1 MKTNLVFTPR
11 YKTPLSDYG
20 FDKPF
25 ALDRGEMVLKR
36 LGEDI
41 GAPVPYL
48 EPQPITDEQVRLVH
62 TAEYL
67 ETLKNP
73 RTWIDLF
80 EFQESEYFPE
90 RAVRPLPSIIE
101 DFKLKSGGTL
111 TACEISLETGLA
123 ANLGGGYHH
132 AFPDQGRG
140 YCPINDIA
148 IAIRHLQKTGKIKKA
163 MIVDLDFHQGDGT
176 AVTFQNDDSVFTFS
190 VHSEEGWPE
199 IKQKSD
205 LDIPIKE
212 IEKEKYLEK
221 TEAGLKLSLSKF
233 APDMVIY
240 VGGSDPYEK
249 DVLPG
254 TSYFRLPLSVMK
266 ARDELVIDTFADKG
280 ISFASVFAGGYGPDV
295 WEVHYLSTRRLLER
309 SGFSFGKTY
318 SCC

>member
-1 MKTNLVFTPR
+1 MKTNLVFSSR
-11 YKTPLSDYG
+11 YKTPLSDFG

-36 LGEDI
+36 LSEDI

-48 EPQPITDEQVRLVH
+48 EPDPITDEQVLLVH
-62 TAEYL
+62 TPEYL
-67 ETLKNP
+67 KTLAIPK
-73 RTWIDLF
+73 TWIDLF
-80 EFQESEYFPE
+80 EFRESEYFPE
-90 RAVRPLPSIIE
+90 RATRPLPSIID

-111 TACEISLETGLA
+111 KASELSLDIGLA

-148 IAIRHLQKTGKIKKA
+148 IAIRHLQKIGKIKKA
-163 MIVDLDFHQGDGT
+163 LIVDLDFHQGDGT
-176 AVTFQNDDSVFTFS
+176 AVAFRNDDSVFTFS

-199 IKQKSD
+199 VKQQSD

-221 TEAGLKLSLSKF
+221 TRAGLKLALSKF

-240 VGGSDPYEK
+240 VAGSDPYEK

-254 TSYFRLPLSVMK
+254 TSFFRLPLSVMK
-266 ARDELVIDTFADKG
+266 ARDELVIDTFADLG
-280 ISFASVFAGGYGPDV
+280 ISLASVFAGGYGPDV

-309 SGFSFGKTY
+309 SGLSFGKTT
-318 SCC
+318 SRC

>member
-1 MKTNLVFTPR
+1 MKTNLVFSSR
-11 YKTPLSDYG
+11 YKTPLSDFG

-36 LGEDI
+36 LSEDI

-48 EPQPITDEQVRLVH
+48 EPDPITDEQVLLVH
-62 TAEYL
+62 TPEYL
-67 ETLKNP
+67 KTLAIPK
-73 RTWIDLF
+73 TWIDLF
-80 EFQESEYFPE
+80 EFRESEYFPE
-90 RAVRPLPSIIE
+90 RATRTLPSIID

-111 TACEISLETGLA
+111 KASELSLDIGLA

-148 IAIRHLQKTGKIKKA
+148 IAIRHLQKIGKIKKA
-163 MIVDLDFHQGDGT
+163 LIVDLDFHQGDGT
-176 AVTFQNDDSVFTFS
+176 AVAFRNDDSVFTFS

-199 IKQKSD
+199 VKQQSD

-221 TEAGLKLSLSKF
+221 TRAGLKLALSKF

-240 VGGSDPYEK
+240 VAGSDPYEK

-254 TSYFRLPLSVMK
+254 TSFFRLPLSVMK
-266 ARDELVIDTFADKG
+266 ARDELVIDTFADLG
-280 ISFASVFAGGYGPDV
+280 ISLASVFAGGYGPDV

-309 SGFSFGKTY
+309 SGLSFGKTT
-318 SCC
+318 SRC

>member
-1 MKTNLVFTPR
+1 MKTNLVFSPR
-11 YKTPLSDYG
+11 YKTPLSDFG

-25 ALDRGEMVLKR
+25 ALDRAEMVLKR
-36 LGEDI
+36 LNEDI
-41 GAPVPYL
+41 GAPLPYL
-48 EPQPITDEQVRLVH
+48 EPQPITEEQILLVH

-67 ETLKNP
+67 QTLKDP
-73 RTWIDLF
+73 KTWIELF
-80 EFQESEYFPE
+80 EFRENEYFPE
-90 RAVRPLPSIIE
+90 KAVRPLPSIIE

-163 MIVDLDFHQGDGT
+163 LIVDLDFHQGDGT
-176 AVTFQNDDSVFTFS
+176 AVAFKNDDSVFTFS

-199 IKQKSD
+199 IKQQSD

-212 IEKEKYLEK
+212 IEKEQYLEK
-221 TEAGLKLSLSKF
+221 TAAGLKLSLSKF

-266 ARDELVIDTFADKG
+266 ARDELVIDTFADLG
-280 ISFASVFAGGYGPDV
+280 ISLSTVFAGGYGPDV
-295 WEVHYLSTRRLLER
+295 WEVHYYSTRKLLER
-309 SGFSFGKTY
+309 SGLSFGKTY

>member
-1 MKTNLVFTPR
+1 MKSALVFSPR
-11 YKTPLSDYG
+11 YKTPLSDFG

-25 ALDRGEMVLKR
+25 ALDRGEMVLKK

-48 EPQPITDEQVRLVH
+48 EPEPITDEHILLVH
-62 TAEYL
+62 TAAYL
-67 ETLKNP
+67 DSLKLP
-73 RTWIDLF
+73 KTWIDLF
-80 EFQESEYFPE
+80 EFRESEYHPE
-90 RAVRPLPSIIE
+90 RAVRPLPSIID

-111 TACEISLETGLA
+111 KACELSLEHGLA

-148 IAIRHLQKTGKIKKA
+148 IAIRHLQKTGKIEKA
-163 MIVDLDFHQGDGT
+163 LIVDLDFHQGDGT
-176 AVTFQNDDSVFTFS
+176 AVTFKGDDSVFTFS

-199 IKQKSD
+199 IKQQSD

-212 IEKEKYLEK
+212 SEKDQYLSK
-221 TEAGLKLSLSKF
+221 TEAGLKLALSKF
-233 APDMVIY
+233 APDLVIY

-254 TSYFRLPLSVMK
+254 TSFLRLPLSVMK
-266 ARDELVIDTFADKG
+266 ERDEFVIDTIADKG
-280 ISFASVFAGGYGPDV
+280 ISFTSVFAGGYGPDV
-295 WEVHYLSTRRLLER
+295 WEVHYLSIRRLLER
-309 SGFSFGKTY
+309 SGLSFGKTIR
-318 SCC
+318 CC

>member
-1 MKTNLVFTPR
+1 VNLDIVFKQSCYTFEVMKTNLVFSPR
-11 YKTPLSDYG
+11 YKTPLSDFG

-48 EPQPITDEQVRLVH
+48 
-62 TAEYL
+62 
-67 ETLKNP
+67 
-73 RTWIDLF
+73 
-80 EFQESEYFPE
+80 
-90 RAVRPLPSIIE
+90 
-101 DFKLKSGGTL
+101 
-111 TACEISLETGLA
+111 SLETGLA

-163 MIVDLDFHQGDGT
+163 LIVDLDFHQGDGT
-176 AVTFQNDDSVFTFS
+176 AVTFKNDDSVFTFS

-199 IKQKSD
+199 VKQQSD

-212 IEKEKYLEK
+212 IEKDQYLSK

-254 TSYFRLPLSVMK
+254 TSYLRLPLAVMK
-266 ARDELVIDTFADKG
+266 ARDELVIDTFADRG
-280 ISFASVFAGGYGPDV
+280 ISLSTVFAGGYGPDV
-295 WEVHYLSTRRLLER
+295 WEVHYLATRRLLER
-309 SGFSFGKTY
+309 SGLSFGKTF

>member
-1 MKTNLVFTPR
+1 MKTNLVFSFR
-11 YKTPLSDYG
+11 YKTPLSDFG

-36 LGEDI
+36 LSEDI

-48 EPQPITDEQVRLVH
+48 EPDPISNEHILLVH
-62 TAEYL
+62 TPAYL
-67 ETLKNP
+67 KTLEDAK
-73 RTWIDLF
+73 TWIDLF
-80 EFQESEYFPE
+80 EFRESEYFPE
-90 RAVRPLPSIIE
+90 RALRPLPSIID

-111 TACEISLETGLA
+111 KACELSLEAGLA

-148 IAIRHLQKTGKIKKA
+148 IAIKQLQKIGKIKKA
-163 MIVDLDFHQGDGT
+163 LIVDLDFHQGDGT
-176 AVTFQNDDSVFTFS
+176 AVAFRNDASVFTFS

-199 IKQKSD
+199 VKQQSD

-212 IEKEKYLEK
+212 VEKEKYLEK
-221 TEAGLKLSLSKF
+221 TEAGLKIALSKI

-240 VGGSDPYEK
+240 VAGSDPYEK

-254 TSYFRLPLSVMK
+254 TSFFRLPLSVMK
-266 ARDELVIDTFADKG
+266 ARDELVIDTFADLG
-280 ISFASVFAGGYGPDV
+280 IPLASVFAGGYGPDV

-309 SGFSFGKTY
+309 SGLSFGKTIP
-318 SCC
+318 CC

>member
-1 MKTNLVFTPR
+1 MKTNLVFSPR
-11 YKTPLSDYG
+11 YKTPLSDFG

-36 LGEDI
+36 LNEDI

-48 EPQPITDEQVRLVH
+48 EPDPITNEQVLLVH
-62 TAEYL
+62 TREYL
-67 ETLKNP
+67 ETLKEAK
-73 RTWIDLF
+73 TWIDLF
-80 EFQESEYFPE
+80 EFRESEYFPE
-90 RAVRPLPSIIE
+90 RAVRPLPTIIE

-111 TACEISLETGLA
+111 KACELSLETGLA

-140 YCPINDIA
+140 YCAINDIA

-163 MIVDLDFHQGDGT
+163 LIVDLDFHQGDGT
-176 AVTFQNDDSVFTFS
+176 AVTFKNDDSVFTFS

-199 IKQKSD
+199 VKQQSD

-212 IEKEKYLEK
+212 IEKDQYLSK

-254 TSYFRLPLSVMK
+254 TSYLRLPLSVMK
-266 ARDELVIDTFADKG
+266 ARDELVIDTFADMG
-280 ISFASVFAGGYGPDV
+280 ISLSTVFAGGYGPDV
-295 WEVHYLSTRRLLER
+295 WEVHYLATRKLLER
-309 SGFSFGKTY
+309 SGLSFGKTF

>member
-1 MKTNLVFTPR
+1 MKTNLVFSSR
-11 YKTPLSDYG
+11 YKTPLSDFG

-36 LGEDI
+36 LSEDI

-48 EPQPITDEQVRLVH
+48 EPDPITDEQVLLVH
-62 TAEYL
+62 TPEYL
-67 ETLKNP
+67 KTLAIPK
-73 RTWIDLF
+73 TWIDLF
-80 EFQESEYFPE
+80 EFRESEYFPE
-90 RAVRPLPSIIE
+90 RATRPLPSIID

-111 TACEISLETGLA
+111 KASELSLDIGLA

-148 IAIRHLQKTGKIKKA
+148 IAIRHLQKIGKIKKA
-163 MIVDLDFHQGDGT
+163 LIVDLDFHQGDGT
-176 AVTFQNDDSVFTFS
+176 AVAFRNDDSVFTFS
-190 VHSEEGWPE
+190 VHSKEGWPE
-199 IKQKSD
+199 VKQQSD

-221 TEAGLKLSLSKF
+221 TRAGLKLALSKF

-240 VGGSDPYEK
+240 VAGSDPYEK

-254 TSYFRLPLSVMK
+254 TSFFRLPLSVMK
-266 ARDELVIDTFADKG
+266 ARDELVIDTFADLG
-280 ISFASVFAGGYGPDV
+280 ISLASVFAGGYGPDV

-309 SGFSFGKTY
+309 SGLSFGKTT
-318 SCC
+318 SRC

>member
-1 MKTNLVFTPR
+1 
-11 YKTPLSDYG
+11 PLSDFG

-36 LGEDI
+36 LSEDI

-48 EPQPITDEQVRLVH
+48 EPDPITDEQVLLVH
-62 TAEYL
+62 TPEYL
-67 ETLKNP
+67 KTLAIPK
-73 RTWIDLF
+73 TWIDLF
-80 EFQESEYFPE
+80 EFRESEYFPE
-90 RAVRPLPSIIE
+90 RATRPLPSIID

-111 TACEISLETGLA
+111 KASELSLDIGLA

-148 IAIRHLQKTGKIKKA
+148 IAIRHLQKIGKIKKA
-163 MIVDLDFHQGDGT
+163 LIVDLDFHQGDGT
-176 AVTFQNDDSVFTFS
+176 AVAFRNDDSVFTFS

-199 IKQKSD
+199 VKQQSD

-221 TEAGLKLSLSKF
+221 TRAGLKLALSKF

-240 VGGSDPYEK
+240 VAGSDPYEK

-254 TSYFRLPLSVMK
+254 TSFFRLPLSVMK
-266 ARDELVIDTFADKG
+266 ARDELVIDTFADLG
-280 ISFASVFAGGYGPDV
+280 ISLASVFAGGYGPDV

-309 SGFSFGKTY
+309 SGLSFGKTT
-318 SCC
+318 SRC